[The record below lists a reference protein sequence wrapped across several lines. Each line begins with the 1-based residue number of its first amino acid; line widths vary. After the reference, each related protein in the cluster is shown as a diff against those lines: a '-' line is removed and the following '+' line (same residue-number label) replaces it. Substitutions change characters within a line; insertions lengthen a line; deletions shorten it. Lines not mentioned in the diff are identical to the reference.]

1 LKRELNDIKFEFA
14 VGKDSS
20 EGIASELVSAGLVD
34 SHDMVVIAANLQK
47 LIETT
52 ATLGKNVTFPL
63 VSYQMAAAVRTT
75 FDSISMSLFLII
87 PCTHVCNFS
96 PCVTKP
102 SGMDSSV
109 SLLPM

>member
-1 LKRELNDIKFEFA
+1 LNDIKFEFA

-34 SHDMVVIAANLQK
+34 SHDMIVIAANLQK

-75 FDSISMSLFLII
+75 FYSFSMSFLITI
-87 PCTHVCNFS
+87 CNFYTLCFS
-96 PCVTKP
+96 T
-102 SGMDSSV
+102 
-109 SLLPM
+109 L

>member
-1 LKRELNDIKFEFA
+1 LNDIKFEFA

-20 EGIASELVSAGLVD
+20 EGIASELVGAGLVD

-75 FDSISMSLFLII
+75 FHSISACLFFMQ
-87 PCTHVCNFS
+87 PV
-96 PCVTKP
+96 
-102 SGMDSSV
+102 SSCY
-109 SLLPM
+109 